1 MNNITRFDPLNELTR
16 FEPLLTRFDP
26 FLDMDDMFNR
36 LMMRPALR
44 GGMEFEPQI
53 KMDVKEANGDYK
65 IMAEI
70 PGVKKDDIHVTVDGN
85 RVSISA
91 EVKQEKEVKEGERMI
106 RCERSYGMAS
116 RTFSLADEVD
126 QSKVQAKYADG
137 VLELTLPKKAGSM
150 RKEISI
156 S

>member
-36 LMMRPALR
+36 LMMRPVLR

-65 IMAEI
+65 IKAEI

-106 RCERSYGMAS
+106 RCERSYGMVS

-126 QSKVQAKYADG
+126 QSKVQAKYSDG
-137 VLELTLPKKAGSM
+137 VLELTLPKKPGSM